1 MSEQTEPIEA
11 AEAPTPTPTTTAA
24 EPAPVATARAA
35 VPTARRT
42 VTVPALPLAI
52 VSGIVIAALFLGG
65 GVAIGVAIGPHNGR
79 PGNVQQFG
87 QRENGARG
95 GGMRHSGATNGNG
108 FGQNQQNQQNQQSP
122 QIQPDGPTDRS
133 TVAPKNG

>member
-11 AEAPTPTPTTTAA
+11 AEAPTPTPAATPAA

-52 VSGIVIAALFLGG
+52 VSGIVIAALFFGG

-108 FGQNQQNQQNQQSP
+108 FGQNQQSP

>member
-52 VSGIVIAALFLGG
+52 VSGIVIAALFFGG

-95 GGMRHSGATNGNG
+95 GGMGHSGATNGNG
-108 FGQNQQNQQNQQSP
+108 FGQNQQNQQSP